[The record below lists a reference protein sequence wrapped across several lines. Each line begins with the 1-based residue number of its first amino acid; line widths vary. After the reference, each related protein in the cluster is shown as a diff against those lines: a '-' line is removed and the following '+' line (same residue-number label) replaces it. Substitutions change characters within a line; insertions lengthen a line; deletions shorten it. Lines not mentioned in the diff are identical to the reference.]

1 MLHIDPFPHSLG
13 QEPTHAVQHFSQVIE
28 SPPGRPAAVPPH
40 RVLIRIKKSR
50 NIFLAKGGCFPRG

>member
-1 MLHIDPFPHSLG
+1 MISG
-13 QEPTHAVQHFSQVIE
+13 SCMSVSGYETTHAVQYFSQVIE
-28 SPPGRPAAVPPH
+28 SPPGRAQRVPPH